1 MTRLLAAAVIA
12 FLLPAPARA
21 QIWNNPGLP
30 QATIDAPPASPAPA
44 PRRDLS
50 GIWDA
55 GRDGVVG
62 PGHSA
67 VAAPFTAW
75 ALEKLKT
82 MRPGNGPRAVTEQLI
97 NDPLNTM
104 CDPAGFPRNVLYEY
118 RPFQIVQTPNQVL
131 MFYMYE
137 KRWRVIWTDGRQLP
151 ADPDPRWYGYSVGRW
166 EDDYTLVVDTI
177 GLDERTWL
185 DNAGH
190 PHSFD
195 LRVQERYRRV
205 NRDVVE
211 VTVTIDDP
219 TAYTKPW
226 TPRDRLAIRLMP
238 PDTDLM
244 EWVCAPSEASA
255 FKDVVDTQYGVAG
268 QKK

>member
-1 MTRLLAAAVIA
+1 MTRLLAAAVIGI
-12 FLLPAPARA
+12 LLPAASSA

-30 QATIDAPPASPAPA
+30 QATIDTPPASPASA

-50 GIWDA
+50 GTWDA
-55 GRDGVVG
+55 GRDGIAG
-62 PGHSA
+62 IGHA
-67 VAAPFTAW
+67 QAAAPLTPW
-75 ALEKLKT
+75 AIDRLKS

-118 RPFQIVQTPNQVL
+118 RPFQIVQTSNQVL
-131 MFYMYE
+131 MLYMYE
-137 KRWRVIWTDGRQLP
+137 KRWRVIWTDGRRLP
-151 ADPDPRWYGYSVGRW
+151 DDPDPRWYGYSVGRW
-166 EDDYTLVVDTI
+166 VDDSTLVVDTI

-190 PHSFD
+190 PHSAN
-195 LRVQERYRRV
+195 LRVQERYHRV
-205 NRDVVE
+205 NREVME

-219 TAYTKPW
+219 TAYTRPW
-226 TPRDRLAIRLMP
+226 TPRDRLKLRLMP
-238 PDTDLM
+238 SDADLM

-255 FKDVVDTQYGVAG
+255 FKQAVDTQYRVGG
-268 QKK
+268 EKK